1 MGRTTTL
8 NRPDAMLNAPP
19 PPGHLSAEG
28 KLLWKQTLGARPSAE
43 WNASDV
49 TLLELYVGAVL
60 DVRRLDREIGQQ
72 GEVVNGR
79 INPLVTVRSGREALL
94 LSTAKKLRLTP
105 CSRYTARRVGEL
117 HRHASKAANAAAAL
131 DDDDLLARPGRLQ

>member
-8 NRPDAMLNAPP
+8 NRPGAMLNAPP
-19 PPGHLSAEG
+19 PPDDLSAEG

-43 WNASDV
+43 WNRCDT
-49 TLLELYVGAVL
+49 TLLGLYVGAAL
-60 DVRRLDREIGQQ
+60 DVRRLDREIAAQ
-72 GEVVNGR
+72 GEVVSGR
-79 INPLVTVRSGREALL
+79 INPLVHVRASRETLL
-94 LSTAKKLRLTP
+94 LSVAKKLRLTP

-117 HRHASKAANAAAAL
+117 HRHASKAASAATAL